1 VEPLNLPGGAVEVE
15 VEFYAGYKG
24 EERPVRL
31 RLGARLV
38 DIDEVLAGWYGPEE
52 ICFKLR
58 AGGAVWILRRLV
70 DSETWTLAPW
80 RGPGQSQR

>member
-1 VEPLNLPGGAVEVE
+1 MPGSGAVAVG

-38 DIDEVLAGWYGPEE
+38 DIDEVLARWYGPEE
-52 ICFKLR
+52 ICFRVR
-58 AGGAVWILRRLV
+58 ACGSVWILRRSV

-80 RGPGQSQR
+80 RRRGQPQR

>member
-1 VEPLNLPGGAVEVE
+1 LGLPGSGAVEVE

-31 RLGARLV
+31 HLGARLV
-38 DIDEVLAGWYGPEE
+38 DIDEVLARWYGPDE
-52 ICFKLR
+52 ICFQVR
-58 AGGAVWILRRLV
+58 AGGAVWILRRPL

-80 RGPGQSQR
+80 RGRGQPQR